1 MNPGEALIVK
11 SCGTNISAN
20 VTDGALSHKLD
31 LLTYFVASKYQR
43 VSQLHCCFKSYS
55 NFNEL
60 M

>member
-1 MNPGEALIVK
+1 MNHWEALIVK

-31 LLTYFVASKYQR
+31 PLTYFAASKYQR
-43 VSQLHCCFKSYS
+43 VSQLHYCFKIYG